1 MMSDPTNHSNQ
12 TIELQHPISIDG
24 VQVKTLRL
32 RRPKVR
38 DMLTVETTTGHDAE
52 KEIQLFAH
60 LCEVNPID
68 LHELDMAD
76 YAKLQQAYQSF
87 LS

>member
-1 MMSDPTNHSNQ
+1 MNDQTNHSNQ

-38 DMLTVETTTGHDAE
+38 DMLTVETASGHDAE

-60 LCEVNPID
+60 LCEVNPSD

-76 YAKLQQAYQSF
+76 YAKLQQVYQNF

>member
-1 MMSDPTNHSNQ
+1 MSNTNTSNQ
-12 TIELQHPISIDG
+12 NIELQHPINIDG

-38 DMLTVETTTGHDAE
+38 DMLTVETAIGHDAE

-60 LCEVNPID
+60 LCEVNPSD

-76 YAKLQQAYQSF
+76 YAKLQKAYQSF